1 MCAVPCPM
9 ILSNYFAD
17 NTDLQQHFNE
27 IVDWNEI
34 IGTYENS
41 FADAAEFKKS
51 GNPRLEMAPASHEE
65 ALQYYKEILQSA
77 GEIAGKH
84 VSQAA
89 RDIDR
94 EGLKFENGNVT
105 HPQKMIDVIQK
116 YREAGLPPIAFRRQ
130 YGGLGLP
137 SVVKAFASELMYRAD
152 TSTTIA
158 MGSMGLAGILEKH
171 ASEEAK
177 QKWIP
182 KLIGEN
188 YCVAMGLSEPDFGS
202 DLPSVR
208 TKAVQRDGKWYLTGT
223 KRFQTVACGLN
234 GGPAIMLAL
243 ARTGEGSTGAKGL
256 SFFIVERKDYK
267 ITGIEKKLGLKA
279 SATCEVAL
287 EDSPGELVGK
297 EGYGLVRY
305 VIGMLN
311 GARMG
316 IAAQGVGISTAAYM
330 EAKKYAAERIQFG
343 KPIAEIPAVARM
355 LSRMERE
362 IAAMRCLMIE
372 GASIVD
378 RYQCPEFNGTAGE
391 ESKFWE
397 KIANTITPISK
408 YYNSEMCNELVD
420 DALQVFGGSGYT
432 EDYDLARLYR
442 DARITNI
449 YDGTTQIQ
457 VNAAIGG
464 LIAGMAPSGQWR
476 QYLDTLTK
484 LVGKNETIAGIRAK
498 FEEVVEAWRSFE
510 DRSLKEGMSFEVVES
525 AARLVNSLL
534 LEKAAL
540 RSKDPE
546 GRKNLNQEYHIDS
559 LAIVTGNAIRLRAA

>member
-1 MCAVPCPM
+1 M
-9 ILSNYFAD
+9 IQSNYFTD
-17 NTDLQQHFNE
+17 NADLQQQFKE
-27 IVDWNEI
+27 IVEWPGIVNL
-34 IGTYENS
+34 YENG
-41 FADAAEFKKS
+41 FADAADFQKTK
-51 GNPRLEMAPASHEE
+51 NPRYEMAPSSVEE
-65 ALQYYKEILQSA
+65 AVQYYAEILNSA
-77 GEIAGKH
+77 GEIAGMH

-89 RDIDR
+89 QAIDR
-94 EGLKFENGNVT
+94 EGLKYTDNNVI
-105 HPQKMIDVIQK
+105 HPQKMMDVIQK
-116 YREAGLPPIAFRRQ
+116 YRDAGLPPIAFRRK

-137 SVVKAFASELMYRAD
+137 SPVKAMASELMYRAD

-177 QKWIP
+177 EKWIP
-182 KLIGEN
+182 KMIAQN

-267 ITGIEKKLGLKA
+267 VTGIEKKLGLKA

-316 IAAQGVGISTAAYM
+316 IAAQGVGLATAGYM

-343 KPIAEIPAVARM
+343 KPIGELPAVGRM

-378 RYQCPEFNGTAGE
+378 RYQCPEFNGTASDE
-391 ESKFWE
+391 ARYWE

-408 YYNSEMCNELVD
+408 YYNSEMCNELID

-464 LIAGMAPSGQWR
+464 VIAGMAPTGAWR
-476 QYLDTLTK
+476 MYIDSLTK
-484 LVGKNETIAGIRAK
+484 LVGKNDAIAETRAR
-498 FEEVVEAWRSFE
+498 FEDCVEAWRKFE
-510 DRSLKEGMSFEVVES
+510 DRGLKEGLSFEVVES

-534 LEKAAL
+534 MEKATL
-540 RSKDPE
+540 RATDKSARAK
-546 GRKNLNQEYHIDS
+546 LNHAYHTDS
-559 LAIVTGNAIRLRAA
+559 LAVVTGNLIRLKAG

>member
-1 MCAVPCPM
+1 M
-9 ILSNYFAD
+9 IQSNYFTD
-17 NTDLQQHFNE
+17 NADLQQHVTE
-27 IVDWNEI
+27 IVDWNEV
-34 IGTYENS
+34 IGVYENG
-41 FADAAEFKKS
+41 FADAAEFKKT
-51 GNPRLEMAPASHEE
+51 GNPRLEMAPTSNEE
-65 ALQYYKEILQSA
+65 ALQYYKEILNSA
-77 GEIAGKH
+77 GEVAGKH
-84 VSQAA
+84 VSQVA

-94 EGLKFENGNVT
+94 EGLKFENGKVV
-105 HPQKMIDVIQK
+105 HPQKMMDVIQK
-116 YREAGLPPIAFRRQ
+116 YREAGLPPVAFRRKF
-130 YGGLGLP
+130 GGLGLP
-137 SVVKAFASELMYRAD
+137 GAVKAMASELMYRAD
-152 TSTTIA
+152 TSVTIA
-158 MGSMGLAGILEKH
+158 MGSMGLAGILEKY
-171 ASEEAK
+171 ASDEAK
-177 QKWIP
+177 ARWIP
-182 KLIGEN
+182 KIIDEN
-188 YCVAMGLSEPDFGS
+188 YCIAMGLSEPDFGS

-208 TKAVQRDGKWYLTGT
+208 TKAVERDGKWYLTGT

-256 SFFIVERKDYK
+256 SFFIVESKDYK

-287 EDSPGELVGK
+287 EDSPGELVGQ

-316 IAAQGVGISTAAYM
+316 IAAQGVGLSQAAYA

-343 KPIAEIPAVARM
+343 KPLEQIPAVAKM

-378 RYQCPEFNGTAGE
+378 RYQCADFSGVQNAET
-391 ESKFWE
+391 KFWE
-397 KIANTITPISK
+397 KVANTITPISK
-408 YYNSEMCNELVD
+408 YYNSEMCNDLVY

-464 LIAGMAPSGQWR
+464 VIAGMAPTGQWR
-476 QYLDTLTK
+476 QYLDSLTK
-484 LVGKNETIAGIRAK
+484 LVGKNDAIAEIRGQ
-498 FEEVVEAWRSFE
+498 FEKVVEIWRGFE
-510 DRSLKEGMSFEVVES
+510 DRNLKDGMAFEVVES

-540 RSKDPE
+540 RVRDKAP
-546 GRKNLNQEYHIDS
+546 RAALNHSYHVDS
-559 LAIVTGNAIRLRAA
+559 LAIVTGNSIRLKAA

>member
-1 MCAVPCPM
+1 M
-9 ILSNYFAD
+9 IQSNYFTD
-17 NTDLQQHFNE
+17 NADLQQQFNE
-27 IVDWNEI
+27 IVAWPEI
-34 IGTYENS
+34 VNMYENG
-41 FADAAEFKKS
+41 FVDAKEYQASK
-51 GNPRLEMAPASHEE
+51 NPRLEMAPASVDE
-65 ALQYYKEILQSA
+65 AVQYYAEILNSC
-77 GEIAGKH
+77 GEIAGMH

-89 RDIDR
+89 QAIDR
-94 EGLKFENGNVT
+94 EGLKYTDNNVV
-105 HPQKMIDVIQK
+105 HPQKMMDVIQK
-116 YREAGLPPIAFRRQ
+116 YRDAGLPSIAFRRK

-137 SVVKAFASELMYRAD
+137 SAMKAMASELMYRAD

-177 QKWIP
+177 EKWIP
-182 KLIGEN
+182 KMISEN

-208 TKAVQRDGKWYLTGT
+208 TKAVKRDGKWYLTGT

-243 ARTGEGSTGAKGL
+243 ARTGEGSSGARGL

-267 ITGIEKKLGLKA
+267 VTGIEKKLGLKA

-287 EDSPGELVGK
+287 EDSPGELVGQ

-316 IAAQGVGISTAAYM
+316 IAAQGVGLATAGYM

-343 KPIAEIPAVARM
+343 KPIAQIPAVARM
-355 LSRMERE
+355 ISRMERE

-372 GASIVD
+372 GATIVD
-378 RYQCPEFNGTAGE
+378 RYQCPAFNGQSTDDA
-391 ESKFWE
+391 KYWE
-397 KIANTITPISK
+397 KVANTITPISK
-408 YYNSEMCNELVD
+408 YYNSEMCNDLID

-464 LIAGMAPSGQWR
+464 VVAGMAPTGAWR
-476 QYLDTLTK
+476 MYLDSVNK
-484 LVGKNETIAGIRAK
+484 LLGKNDALTEIRAR
-498 FEEVVEAWRSFE
+498 FEEVVEAWRKFE
-510 DRSLKEGMSFEVVES
+510 DREVKEGMSFEVVES
-525 AARLVNSLL
+525 AARLVNSMLM
-534 LEKAAL
+534 EKATL
-540 RSKDPE
+540 RASDKVTRAE
-546 GRKNLNQEYHIDS
+546 LNQAYHTDS
-559 LAIVTGNAIRLRAA
+559 LAIVTGNLIRLRAA

>member
-1 MCAVPCPM
+1 M
-9 ILSNYFAD
+9 IQSNYFTD
-17 NTDLQQHFNE
+17 NADLQQHFGQ
-27 IVDWNEI
+27 IIDWPGI
-34 IGTYENS
+34 IELYENG
-41 FADAAEFKKS
+41 FADAAEFQKTK
-51 GNPRLEMAPASHEE
+51 NPRYEMAPSSVEE
-65 ALQYYKEILQSA
+65 AQQYYKEILNSA
-77 GEIAGKH
+77 GEIAGMH

-89 RDIDR
+89 QAIDR
-94 EGLKFENGNVT
+94 EGLKYTDNNVI

-116 YREAGLPPIAFRRQ
+116 YRDAGLPPIAFRRK

-137 SVVKAFASELMYRAD
+137 SVVKAMASELMYRAD

-177 QKWIP
+177 ENWIP
-182 KLIGEN
+182 KMIAEN

-243 ARTGEGSTGAKGL
+243 ARTGEGTTGAKGL
-256 SFFIVERKDYK
+256 SFFIVERKNYK
-267 ITGIEKKLGLKA
+267 VTGIEKKLGLKA

-316 IAAQGVGISTAAYM
+316 IAAQGVGLATAGYM

-343 KPIAEIPAVARM
+343 KPIQEIPAVARM

-362 IAAMRCLMIE
+362 IAAMRCLMVE
-372 GASIVD
+372 GATIVD
-378 RYQCPEFNGTAGE
+378 RYQCPEFNGVVSDEARY
-391 ESKFWE
+391 WE

-408 YYNSEMCNELVD
+408 YYNSEMCNELID

-464 LIAGMAPSGQWR
+464 VIAGMAAQGQWR
-476 QYLDTLTK
+476 QYLDSLTK
-484 LVGKNETIAGIRAK
+484 QIGKNDAISDIRAR
-498 FEEVVEAWRSFE
+498 FEEVVEAWRKFE
-510 DRSLKEGMSFEVVES
+510 DREVKEGMSFEVVES

-534 LEKAAL
+534 MEKATL
-540 RSKDPE
+540 RATDKAT
-546 GRKNLNQEYHIDS
+546 RAKLNAAYHVDS
-559 LAIVTGNAIRLRAA
+559 LATVTGNLIRLRAG

>member
-1 MCAVPCPM
+1 M
-9 ILSNYFAD
+9 IQSNYFKD
-17 NTDLQQHFNE
+17 NADLQQQFNE
-27 IVDWNEI
+27 IVEWPDLVNL
-34 IGTYENS
+34 YENGFS
-41 FADAAEFKKS
+41 DAAEFQKTK
-51 GNPRLEMAPASHEE
+51 NPRYEMAPSSVEE
-65 ALQYYKEILQSA
+65 AVQYYSEILNSA
-77 GEIAGKH
+77 GEIAGMH

-89 RDIDR
+89 QAIDR
-94 EGLKFENGNVT
+94 EGLKYTDNNVI
-105 HPQKMIDVIQK
+105 HPQKMMEVIQK
-116 YREAGLPPIAFRRQ
+116 YRDAGLPPIAFRRK

-137 SVVKAFASELMYRAD
+137 GVAKAMASELMYRAD

-171 ASEEAK
+171 ASDEAK
-177 QKWIP
+177 EKWIP
-182 KLIGEN
+182 KLISEN

-208 TKAVQRDGKWYLTGT
+208 TKAVERDGKWYLTGT

-243 ARTGEGSTGAKGL
+243 ARTGQGSTGAKGL

-267 ITGIEKKLGLKA
+267 VTGIEKKLGLKA

-316 IAAQGVGISTAAYM
+316 IASQGVGLATAGYM

-343 KPIAEIPAVARM
+343 KPIGEIPAVARM

-372 GASIVD
+372 GATIVD
-378 RYQCPEFNGTAGE
+378 RYQCPEFNGVVSDEARY
-391 ESKFWE
+391 WE

-408 YYNSEMCNELVD
+408 YYNSEMCNELID

-464 LIAGMAPSGQWR
+464 VVAGMAPTGAWR
-476 QYLDTLTK
+476 MYLDSLTK
-484 LVGKNETIAGIRAK
+484 LVGKNDAIAETRAR
-498 FEEVVEAWRSFE
+498 FEDCVEAWRKFE
-510 DRSLKEGMSFEVVES
+510 DRELKEGLSFEVVES

-534 LEKAAL
+534 MEKATL
-540 RSKDPE
+540 RASDKTA
-546 GRKNLNQEYHIDS
+546 RVKLNRAYHTDS
-559 LAIVTGNAIRLRAA
+559 LAVVTGNLIRLKAG

>member
-1 MCAVPCPM
+1 M
-9 ILSNYFAD
+9 IQSNYFTD
-17 NTDLQQHFNE
+17 NTDLQQQFSE
-27 IVDWNEI
+27 IVDWTEI
-34 IGTYENS
+34 IDVYENG

-51 GNPRLEMAPASHEE
+51 GNPRLEMAPASRDE

-105 HPQKMIDVIQK
+105 HPQKMMDVIAK

-137 SVVKAFASELMYRAD
+137 GVVKAFASELMYRAD

-208 TKAVQRDGKWYLTGT
+208 TKAVQRDGRWYLTGT

-476 QYLDTLTK
+476 QYLDGLTK
-484 LVGKNETIAGIRAK
+484 LVGQNDAIAEIRAK
-498 FEEVVEAWRSFE
+498 FEEVVESWRRFE

-540 RSKDPE
+540 RASNKSARE
-546 GRKNLNQEYHIDS
+546 KLNAAYHVDS
-559 LAIVTGNAIRLRAA
+559 LAIVAGNGIRLRAA

>member
-1 MCAVPCPM
+1 M
-9 ILSNYFAD
+9 IHSNYFSD
-17 NTDLQQHFNE
+17 NADLQQQFHE
-27 IVDWNEI
+27 IVDWNQI
-34 IGTYENS
+34 ITVYENG
-41 FADAAEFKKS
+41 FADAAEFKNTQ
-51 GNPRLEMAPASHEE
+51 NPRLEMAPASNEE
-65 ALQYYKEILQSA
+65 ALQYYAEILQSA

-84 VSQAA
+84 VAQVA

-94 EGLKFENGNVT
+94 EGLKFENGNVI
-105 HPQKMIDVIQK
+105 HPQKMIDAINK

-137 SVVKAFASELMYRAD
+137 GVVKAFASELMYRAD

-182 KLIGEN
+182 KLISEN

-202 DLPSVR
+202 DLPSIR

-378 RYQCPEFNGTAGE
+378 RYQCAEFNGKVTD

-464 LIAGMAPSGQWR
+464 VIAGMAPSGQWR
-476 QYLDTLTK
+476 QYLDALTK
-484 LVGKNETIAGIRAK
+484 LIGKNDAIAEIRAK
-498 FEEVVEAWRSFE
+498 FEEVVESWRKFE
-510 DRSLKEGMSFEVVES
+510 AREVKEGMSFEVVES

-540 RSKDPE
+540 RAKNPE
-546 GRKNLNQEYHIDS
+546 ARKKMNHDYHIDS
-559 LAIVTGNAIRLRAA
+559 LAIVTGNGIRLRAEA

>member
-1 MCAVPCPM
+1 M
-9 ILSNYFAD
+9 ISSNYFED
-17 NTDLQQHFNE
+17 NTDLQQHLAE
-27 IVDWNEI
+27 IIDWNEI
-34 IGTYENS
+34 VSVYENG
-41 FADAAEFKKS
+41 FADHATYQATK
-51 GNPRLEMAPASHEE
+51 NPRLEMAPASVED
-65 ALQYYKEILQSA
+65 ALQYYREILQST

-84 VSQAA
+84 VAQAA

-105 HPQKMIDVIQK
+105 HPQKMMDVIQK

-171 ASEEAK
+171 ASDEAK
-177 QKWIP
+177 EKWIP
-182 KLIGEN
+182 KMIAEN

-208 TKAVQRDGKWYLTGT
+208 TKAVKRDGKWYLTGT

-243 ARTGEGSTGAKGL
+243 ARTGEGSGGAPGL

-287 EDSPGELVGK
+287 EDSPGELVGQ

-316 IAAQGVGISTAAYM
+316 IAAQGVGISQAAYM

-355 LSRMERE
+355 LSRMQRE

-372 GASIVD
+372 GATIVD
-378 RYQCPEFNGTAGE
+378 RYQCPAFAGKE
-391 ESKFWE
+391 TEDSKFWE
-397 KIANTITPISK
+397 RIANTITPISK

-464 LIAGMAPSGQWR
+464 VIAGMAERGVWR
-476 QYLDTLTK
+476 QYLDALEAEI
-484 LVGKNETIAGIRAK
+484 GTIGIVKEIRAK
-498 FEEVVEAWRSFE
+498 FEEVVDAWRALE
-510 DRSLKEGMSFEVVES
+510 DRELKEGMSFEVVES

-540 RSKDPE
+540 RCRDTST
-546 GRKNLNQEYHIDS
+546 RRRLNDAYHVDS
-559 LAIVTGNAIRLRAA
+559 LAIITGNTIRLRA

>member
-1 MCAVPCPM
+1 M
-9 ILSNYFAD
+9 IQSNYFTD
-17 NTDLQQHFNE
+17 NTDLQQQFNE
-27 IVDWNEI
+27 IVEWPALVNL
-34 IGTYENS
+34 YENG
-41 FADAAEFKKS
+41 FADAAEHQKTK
-51 GNPRLEMAPASHEE
+51 NPRYEMAPSSVEE
-65 ALQYYKEILQSA
+65 AVQYYTEILNSV
-77 GEIAGKH
+77 GEIAGMH
-84 VSQAA
+84 VLQAA
-89 RDIDR
+89 QDIDR
-94 EGLKFENGNVT
+94 EGLKYTDNNVV

-116 YREAGLPPIAFRRQ
+116 YREAGLPPIAFRRK

-137 SVVKAFASELMYRAD
+137 SVMKAMASELMYRAD

-171 ASEEAK
+171 ASDEAK
-177 QKWIP
+177 EKWIP
-182 KLIGEN
+182 KMIAEN

-208 TKAVQRDGKWYLTGT
+208 TKAVKRDGKWYLTGT

-243 ARTGEGSTGAKGL
+243 ARTGEGSTGARGL

-267 ITGIEKKLGLKA
+267 VTGIEKKLGLKA

-287 EDSPGELVGK
+287 EDSPGELVGQ

-316 IAAQGVGISTAAYM
+316 IASQGVGIATAGYM

-343 KPIAEIPAVARM
+343 KPIGEIPAVARM

-372 GASIVD
+372 GATIVD
-378 RYQCPEFNGTAGE
+378 RYQCPEFNQKPTEDARY
-391 ESKFWE
+391 WE

-408 YYNSEMCNELVD
+408 YYNSETCNDLVD

-464 LIAGMAPSGQWR
+464 VIAGMAPSGAWR
-476 QYLDTLTK
+476 MYLDSVTK
-484 LVGKNETIAGIRAK
+484 LVGKNDAIAEIRAR
-498 FEEVVEAWRSFE
+498 FEDCVEAWRSYD
-510 DRSLKEGMSFEVVES
+510 DRELKEGMSFEVVES

-534 LEKAAL
+534 VEKATL
-540 RSKDPE
+540 RASDKAA
-546 GRKNLNQEYHIDS
+546 RAKLNHAYHTDS
-559 LAIVTGNAIRLRAA
+559 LAIVTGNLIRLKAG

>member
-1 MCAVPCPM
+1 M
-9 ILSNYFAD
+9 IHSNYFSD
-17 NTDLQQHFNE
+17 NADLQQQFHE
-27 IVDWNEI
+27 IVDWNQI
-34 IGTYENS
+34 ITVYENG
-41 FADAAEFKKS
+41 FADAAEYKTTQ
-51 GNPRLEMAPASHEE
+51 NPRLEMAPASNEE
-65 ALQYYKEILQSA
+65 ALQYYAETLQSA

-84 VSQAA
+84 VAQVA

-94 EGLKFENGNVT
+94 EGLKFENGNVI
-105 HPQKMIDVIQK
+105 HPQKMIDAINK

-137 SVVKAFASELMYRAD
+137 GVVKAFASELMYRAD

-182 KLIGEN
+182 KLISEN

-202 DLPSVR
+202 DLPSIR

-378 RYQCPEFNGTAGE
+378 RYQCAEFNGKVTD

-464 LIAGMAPSGQWR
+464 VIAGMAPSGQWR
-476 QYLDTLTK
+476 QYLDALTK
-484 LVGKNETIAGIRAK
+484 RIGKNEAIAEIRVK
-498 FEEVVEAWRSFE
+498 FEEVVESWRKFE
-510 DRSLKEGMSFEVVES
+510 AREVKEGMSFEVVES

-540 RSKDPE
+540 RAKNPE
-546 GRKNLNQEYHIDS
+546 ARKKMNHDYHIDS
-559 LAIVTGNAIRLRAA
+559 LAIVTGNGIRLRAEA

>member
-1 MCAVPCPM
+1 M
-9 ILSNYFAD
+9 IQSNYFTD
-17 NTDLQQHFNE
+17 NADLQEHFNG
-27 IVDWNEI
+27 IVDWTEI
-34 IGTYENS
+34 VSVYENG

-51 GNPRLEMAPASHEE
+51 GNPRLEMAPASVED
-65 ALQYYKEILQSA
+65 AVQYYREILQSA

-84 VSQAA
+84 VAQVA

-94 EGLKFENGNVT
+94 EGLKFENGNVI
-105 HPQKMIDVIQK
+105 HPQKMMDAIQK
-116 YREAGLPPIAFRRQ
+116 YREAGLPPIAFRRK
-130 YGGLGLP
+130 YGGLGIP
-137 SVVKAFASELMYRAD
+137 GVVKAFASELMYRAD

-182 KLIGEN
+182 KLISEN

-202 DLPSVR
+202 DLPSIR

-362 IAAMRCLMIE
+362 IAAMRSLMIE

-378 RYQCPEFNGTAGE
+378 RYQCAEFNGKVTD

-464 LIAGMAPSGQWR
+464 VIAGMAPSGQWR
-476 QYLDTLTK
+476 QYLDALTK
-484 LVGKNETIAGIRAK
+484 RIGKNEAIAEIRVK
-498 FEEVVEAWRSFE
+498 FEEVVESWRKFE
-510 DRSLKEGMSFEVVES
+510 AREVKEGMSFEVVES

-540 RSKDPE
+540 RAKNPE
-546 GRKNLNQEYHIDS
+546 ARKKMNHDYHIDS
-559 LAIVTGNAIRLRAA
+559 LAIVTGNGIRLRAEA

>member
-1 MCAVPCPM
+1 M
-9 ILSNYFAD
+9 IQSNYFTD
-17 NTDLQQHFNE
+17 NADLQEHFGQ
-27 IVDWNEI
+27 IIDWPGI
-34 IGTYENS
+34 IELYENG
-41 FADAAEFKKS
+41 FADAAEFRKTK
-51 GNPRLEMAPASHEE
+51 NPRYEMAPSSVEE
-65 ALQYYKEILQSA
+65 AQQYYKEILNSA
-77 GEIAGKH
+77 GEIAGMH

-89 RDIDR
+89 QAIDR
-94 EGLKFENGNVT
+94 EGLKYTDNNVI

-116 YREAGLPPIAFRRQ
+116 YRDAGLPPIAFRRK

-137 SVVKAFASELMYRAD
+137 SVVKAMASELMYRAD

-177 QKWIP
+177 EKWIP
-182 KLIGEN
+182 KMIAEN

-243 ARTGEGSTGAKGL
+243 ARTGEGTTGAKGL

-267 ITGIEKKLGLKA
+267 VTGIEKKLGLKA

-316 IAAQGVGISTAAYM
+316 IAAQGVGLATAGYM

-343 KPIAEIPAVARM
+343 KPIQEIPAVARM

-362 IAAMRCLMIE
+362 IAAMRCLMVE
-372 GASIVD
+372 GATIVD
-378 RYQCPEFNGTAGE
+378 RYQCPEFNGVVSDEARY
-391 ESKFWE
+391 WE

-408 YYNSEMCNELVD
+408 YYNSEMCNELID

-464 LIAGMAPSGQWR
+464 VIAGMAAQGQWR
-476 QYLDTLTK
+476 QYLDSLTK
-484 LVGKNETIAGIRAK
+484 QIGKNDAISDIRAR
-498 FEEVVEAWRSFE
+498 FEEVVEAWRKFE
-510 DRSLKEGMSFEVVES
+510 DREVKEGMSFEVVES

-534 LEKAAL
+534 MEKATL
-540 RSKDPE
+540 RATDKAT
-546 GRKNLNQEYHIDS
+546 RAKLNAAYHVDS
-559 LAIVTGNAIRLRAA
+559 LATVTGNLIRLRAG

>member
-1 MCAVPCPM
+1 M
-9 ILSNYFAD
+9 IQSNYFAD
-17 NTDLQQHFNE
+17 NADLQQHFSE
-27 IVDWNEI
+27 LVDWHDI
-34 IGTYENS
+34 ISTYENG
-41 FADAAEFKKS
+41 FVDAAEYEKTK
-51 GNPRLEMAPASHEE
+51 NPRYEMAPASDDE
-65 ALQYYKEILQSA
+65 ALQYYTEILNSC
-77 GEIAGKH
+77 GEIAGMH

-89 RDIDR
+89 QAIDR
-94 EGLKFENGNVT
+94 EGLKFEGGNVV
-105 HPQKMIDVIQK
+105 HPQKMMDVIQK
-116 YREAGLPPIAFRRQ
+116 YRDAGLPPIAFRRK

-137 SVVKAFASELMYRAD
+137 GVVKAMASELMYRAD

-177 QKWIP
+177 EKWIP
-182 KLIGEN
+182 KMIAEN

-208 TKAVQRDGKWYLTGT
+208 TKAIKRDGKWYLTGT

-243 ARTGEGSTGAKGL
+243 ARTGEGSSGARGL

-267 ITGIEKKLGLKA
+267 VTGIEKKLGLKA

-287 EDSPGELVGK
+287 EDAPGELVGQ

-316 IAAQGVGISTAAYM
+316 IASQGVGLAQAALM

-343 KPIAEIPAVARM
+343 KPIGEIPAVAR
-355 LSRMERE
+355 LISRIERE
-362 IAAMRCLMIE
+362 VAAMRCLMIE
-372 GASIVD
+372 GATIVD
-378 RYQCPEFNGTAGE
+378 RYQCAEYHNKVTE
-391 ESKFWE
+391 DSKFWE

-408 YYNSEMCNELVD
+408 YYNSEMCNDLVD

-464 LIAGMAPSGQWR
+464 VIAGMAPSGQWR
-476 QYLDTLTK
+476 SYLDSLTE
-484 LVGKNETIAGIRAK
+484 LVGKNEVIAEIRTK
-498 FEEVVEAWRSFE
+498 FEDVVTAWRSFE
-510 DRSLKEGMSFEVVES
+510 DRDLKEGMSFEVVES

-534 LEKAAL
+534 LEKATL
-540 RSKDPE
+540 RASNKAE
-546 GRKNLNQEYHIDS
+546 RARLNAAYHTDS
-559 LAIVTGNAIRLRAA
+559 LAIVTGNLIRLKAS

>member
-1 MCAVPCPM
+1 M
-9 ILSNYFAD
+9 IQSNYFGD
-17 NTDLQQHFNE
+17 NADLQQHYNE
-27 IVDWNEI
+27 IVDWPEI
-34 IGTYENS
+34 ISLYENEFS
-41 FADAAEFKKS
+41 DAKKFQTTK
-51 GNPRLEMAPASHEE
+51 NPRLEMAPSSIDE
-65 ALQYYKEILQSA
+65 AREYYHEILQST

-89 RDIDR
+89 QAIDR
-94 EGLKFENGNVT
+94 EGLKFEDGNVT
-105 HPQKMIDVIQK
+105 HPQKMMDVIQK
-116 YREAGLPPIAFRRQ
+116 YREAGLPSIAFRRE

-137 SVVKAFASELMYRAD
+137 GVVKAMASELMYRAD

-158 MGSMGLAGILEKH
+158 MGSMGLAGILEKY
-171 ASEEAK
+171 ASDEAK
-177 QKWIP
+177 MRWIP
-182 KLIGEN
+182 KIIEEN

-208 TKAVQRDGKWYLTGT
+208 TKAVQRDGKWFLTGT

-234 GGPAIMLAL
+234 GGPALMLAL
-243 ARTGEGSTGAKGL
+243 ARSGEGSSGARGL
-256 SFFIVERKDYK
+256 SFFIVDRKDYK

-287 EDSPGELVGK
+287 EDSPGELVGQ

-316 IAAQGVGISTAAYM
+316 IASQGVGISQGAYM
-330 EAKKYAAERIQFG
+330 EAKKYAGERIQFG
-343 KPIAEIPAVARM
+343 KPIAQIPAVARM

-372 GASIVD
+372 GATIVD
-378 RYQCPEFNGTAGE
+378 RYQCPMYNGSE
-391 ESKFWE
+391 NEDSKFWE

-408 YYNSEMCNELVD
+408 YYNSETCNELVD

-464 LIAGMAPSGQWR
+464 VIAGMAPTGQWR
-476 QYLDTLTK
+476 TYLDRLGK
-484 LVGKNETIAGIRAK
+484 LIGKNDAIAEVRAK
-498 FEEVVEAWRSFE
+498 FEAVVQAWRNFE
-510 DRSLKEGMSFEVVES
+510 DRELKEGMSFEVVES

-534 LEKAAL
+534 MEKAAL
-540 RSKDPE
+540 RASDKSH
-546 GRKNLNQEYHIDS
+546 RAKLNAAYHVDS
-559 LAIVTGNAIRLRAA
+559 LAVVTGNLIRLKAG

>member
-1 MCAVPCPM
+1 M
-9 ILSNYFAD
+9 IQSNYFTD
-17 NTDLQQHFNE
+17 NADLQQQFNE
-27 IVDWNEI
+27 IVEWPGIVNM
-34 IGTYENS
+34 YENG
-41 FADAAEFKKS
+41 FADAADYQETK
-51 GNPRLEMAPASHEE
+51 NPRYEMAPSSVEE
-65 ALQYYKEILQSA
+65 AVQYYSEILNSA
-77 GEIAGKH
+77 GEIAGMH

-89 RDIDR
+89 QAIDR
-94 EGLKFENGNVT
+94 EGLKYTDNNVV
-105 HPQKMIDVIQK
+105 HPQKMMDVIQK
-116 YREAGLPPIAFRRQ
+116 YRDAGIPPMAFRRKF
-130 YGGLGLP
+130 GGLGLP
-137 SVVKAFASELMYRAD
+137 SPVKAMASELMYRAD

-177 QKWIP
+177 EKWIP
-182 KLIGEN
+182 KMISEN

-243 ARTGEGSTGAKGL
+243 ARTGEGTTGAKGL

-267 ITGIEKKLGLKA
+267 VTGIEKKLGLKA

-287 EDSPGELVGK
+287 EDAPGELVGK

-316 IAAQGVGISTAAYM
+316 IAAQGVGLATAGYM
-330 EAKKYAAERIQFG
+330 EAKKYSRERIQFG
-343 KPIAEIPAVARM
+343 KPIGEIPAVARM

-372 GASIVD
+372 GATIVD
-378 RYQCPEFNGTAGE
+378 RYQCPEFNNAPSDE
-391 ESKFWE
+391 ARYWE

-408 YYNSEMCNELVD
+408 YYNSEMCNELID

-464 LIAGMAPSGQWR
+464 VIAGMAPTGAWR
-476 QYLDTLTK
+476 VYLDSLTK
-484 LVGKNETIAGIRAK
+484 LVGKNDAIAETRAR
-498 FEEVVEAWRSFE
+498 FEDCVEAWRKFE
-510 DRSLKEGMSFEVVES
+510 DRELKEGMSFEVVES

-534 LEKAAL
+534 MEKATL
-540 RSKDPE
+540 RASD
-546 GRKNLNQEYHIDS
+546 RSVRARLSHAYHTES
-559 LAIVTGNAIRLRAA
+559 LAVVTGNLIRLKAG

>member
-1 MCAVPCPM
+1 M
-9 ILSNYFAD
+9 IQSNYFTD
-17 NTDLQQHFNE
+17 NTDLQQHFSE
-27 IVDWNEI
+27 IVDWHDI
-34 IGTYENS
+34 ISTYENG
-41 FADAAEFKKS
+41 FVDAAEFSKT
-51 GNPRLEMAPASHEE
+51 GNPRYEMAPASDDE
-65 ALQYYKEILQSA
+65 AQQYYKEILNSA
-77 GEIAGKH
+77 GEIAGMH

-89 RDIDR
+89 QAIDR
-94 EGLKFENGNVT
+94 EGLKFSDNNVV
-105 HPQKMIDVIQK
+105 HPQKMMDVIQK
-116 YREAGLPPIAFRRQ
+116 YRDAGLPPIDFRRQ

-137 SVVKAFASELMYRAD
+137 GVVKAMVSELMYRAD

-177 QKWIP
+177 EKWIP
-182 KLIGEN
+182 KMITEN

-243 ARTGEGSTGAKGL
+243 ARTGEGTTGAKGL

-267 ITGIEKKLGLKA
+267 VTGIEKKLGLKA

-316 IAAQGVGISTAAYM
+316 IAAQGVGLATAGYM

-343 KPIAEIPAVARM
+343 KPIGEIPAVARM
-355 LSRMERE
+355 LSRMQRE

-372 GASIVD
+372 GATIVD
-378 RYQCPEFNGTAGE
+378 RYQCPEYNAARDG
-391 ESKFWE
+391 SKVSDEARYWE

-408 YYNSEMCNELVD
+408 YYNSEMCNDLID

-464 LIAGMAPSGQWR
+464 VIAGMAPSGPWR
-476 QYLDTLTK
+476 AYLDSLTK
-484 LVGKNETIAGIRAK
+484 LVGKNDAVTEIRAQ
-498 FEEVVEAWRSFE
+498 FENVVTAWRAFE
-510 DRSLKEGMSFEVVES
+510 DRDAKDGMSFEVVES

-540 RSKDPE
+540 RASNKAE
-546 GRKNLNQEYHIDS
+546 RAKLNAAYHTDS
-559 LAIVTGNAIRLRAA
+559 LAIVTGNLIRLKAG

>member
-1 MCAVPCPM
+1 M
-9 ILSNYFAD
+9 IQSNYFHD
-17 NTDLQQHFNE
+17 NADLQQHFNHLVE
-27 IVDWNEI
+27 WQPVIDL
-34 IGTYENS
+34 YENG
-41 FADAAEFKKS
+41 FVDAAEYKAS
-51 GNPRLEMAPASHEE
+51 NNPRYEMAPSSHAE
-65 ALQYYKEILQSA
+65 ALQYYKEILNSCGEVA
-77 GEIAGKH
+77 GMH
-84 VSQAA
+84 VSQVAQA
-89 RDIDR
+89 IDR
-94 EGLKFENGNVT
+94 EGLKFTDNNVV
-105 HPQKMIDVIQK
+105 HPQKMMDAIAK
-116 YREAGLPPIAFRRQ
+116 YREAGLPPIAFRRK

-137 SVVKAFASELMYRAD
+137 SVVKAMASELMYRAD

-171 ASEEAK
+171 ASEDAK
-177 QKWIP
+177 ERWIP
-182 KLIGEN
+182 KMIAEN

-208 TKAVQRDGKWYLTGT
+208 TKAVERDGKWYLTGT

-234 GGPAIMLAL
+234 GGPAMMLAL
-243 ARTGEGSTGAKGL
+243 ARTDEGSSGARGL
-256 SFFIVERKDYK
+256 SFFIVERKDYT

-287 EDSPGELVGK
+287 DNAPGELVGQ

-316 IAAQGVGISTAAYM
+316 IAAQGVGLATAAYK
-330 EAKKYAAERIQFG
+330 EAKKYSLERIQFG
-343 KPIAEIPAVARM
+343 KPIGELPAVARM

-372 GASIVD
+372 GATIVD
-378 RYQCPEFNGTAGE
+378 RYQSPEYNDKITDA
-391 ESKFWE
+391 SRFWE

-408 YYNSEMCNELVD
+408 YYNSEMCNDLVY

-432 EDYDLARLYR
+432 EDFDLARLYR

-464 LIAGMAPSGQWR
+464 VIAGMSANGQWR
-476 QYLDTLTK
+476 QYLDTLTN
-484 LVGKNETIAGIRAK
+484 LIGKNDAISELRAR
-498 FEEVVEAWRSFE
+498 FEEAVEAWRKFE
-510 DRSLKEGMSFEVVES
+510 NRDLKEGMAFEIVES

-534 LEKAAL
+534 LEKSLLRAEDKAARAKL
-540 RSKDPE
+540 AAA
-546 GRKNLNQEYHIDS
+546 YHVDS
-559 LAIVTGNAIRLRAA
+559 LAIVTGNVIRLKAA

>member
-1 MCAVPCPM
+1 M
-9 ILSNYFAD
+9 IQSNYFTD
-17 NTDLQQHFNE
+17 NIDLQQQFKE
-27 IVDWNEI
+27 IVEWPGIVNL
-34 IGTYENS
+34 YENG
-41 FADAAEFKKS
+41 FADAADFQKTK
-51 GNPRLEMAPASHEE
+51 NPRYEMAPSSVEE
-65 ALQYYKEILQSA
+65 AVQYYAEILNST
-77 GEIAGKH
+77 GEIAGMH

-89 RDIDR
+89 HAIDR
-94 EGLKFENGNVT
+94 EGLKYTDNNVI
-105 HPQKMIDVIQK
+105 HPQKMMDVIQK
-116 YREAGLPPIAFRRQ
+116 YRDAGIPPMAFRRK

-137 SVVKAFASELMYRAD
+137 SPVKAMASELMYRAD

-177 QKWIP
+177 EKWIP
-182 KLIGEN
+182 KMIAEN

-208 TKAVQRDGKWYLTGT
+208 TKAVQRDGKWYLSGT

-243 ARTGEGSTGAKGL
+243 ARTGEGSSGARGL

-267 ITGIEKKLGLKA
+267 VTGIEKKLGLKA

-287 EDSPGELVGK
+287 EDSPGELVGQ

-316 IAAQGVGISTAAYM
+316 IASQGVGLATAGYM

-343 KPIAEIPAVARM
+343 KPIEQIPAVARM

-372 GASIVD
+372 GATIVD
-378 RYQCPEFNGTAGE
+378 RYQCPEFNQNVSEDARY
-391 ESKFWE
+391 WE

-408 YYNSEMCNELVD
+408 YYNSEMCNELID

-464 LIAGMAPSGQWR
+464 VIAGMAPTGAWR
-476 QYLDTLTK
+476 MYIDSLTK
-484 LVGKNETIAGIRAK
+484 LVGKNDAIAETRAR
-498 FEEVVEAWRSFE
+498 FEDCVEAWRKFE
-510 DRSLKEGMSFEVVES
+510 DRGLKEGLSFEVVES

-534 LEKAAL
+534 MEKATL
-540 RSKDPE
+540 RASDKTA
-546 GRKNLNQEYHIDS
+546 RAKLNHAYHTDS
-559 LAIVTGNAIRLRAA
+559 LAVVTGNLIRLRAG

>member
-1 MCAVPCPM
+1 M
-9 ILSNYFAD
+9 IQSNYFTD
-17 NTDLQQHFNE
+17 NADLQQQFNE
-27 IVDWNEI
+27 IVAWPEI
-34 IGTYENS
+34 VNMYENG
-41 FADAAEFKKS
+41 FVDAKEYQASK
-51 GNPRLEMAPASHEE
+51 NPRLEMAPASVDE
-65 ALQYYKEILQSA
+65 AVQYYAEILNSC
-77 GEIAGKH
+77 GEIAGMH

-89 RDIDR
+89 QAIDR
-94 EGLKFENGNVT
+94 EGLKYTDNNVV
-105 HPQKMIDVIQK
+105 HPQKMMDVIQK
-116 YREAGLPPIAFRRQ
+116 YRDAGLPSIAFRRK

-137 SVVKAFASELMYRAD
+137 SAMKAMASELMYRAD

-177 QKWIP
+177 EKWIP
-182 KLIGEN
+182 KMISEN

-208 TKAVQRDGKWYLTGT
+208 TKAVKRDGKWYLTGT

-243 ARTGEGSTGAKGL
+243 ARTGEGSSGARGL

-267 ITGIEKKLGLKA
+267 VTGIEKKLGLKA

-287 EDSPGELVGK
+287 EDSPGELVGQ

-316 IAAQGVGISTAAYM
+316 IAAQGVGLATAGYM

-343 KPIAEIPAVARM
+343 KPIAQIPAVARM
-355 LSRMERE
+355 ISRMDRE

-372 GASIVD
+372 GATIVD
-378 RYQCPEFNGTAGE
+378 RYQCPAFNGQSTDDA
-391 ESKFWE
+391 KYWE
-397 KIANTITPISK
+397 KVANTITPISK
-408 YYNSEMCNELVD
+408 YYNSEMCNDLID

-464 LIAGMAPSGQWR
+464 VVAGMAPTGAWR
-476 QYLDTLTK
+476 MYLDSVNK
-484 LVGKNETIAGIRAK
+484 LLGKNDALTEIRAR
-498 FEEVVEAWRSFE
+498 FEEVVEAWRKFE
-510 DRSLKEGMSFEVVES
+510 DREVKEGMSFEVVES
-525 AARLVNSLL
+525 AARLVNSMLM
-534 LEKAAL
+534 EKATL
-540 RSKDPE
+540 RASDKAA
-546 GRKNLNQEYHIDS
+546 RAQLNQAYHTDS
-559 LAIVTGNAIRLRAA
+559 LAIVTGNLIRLRAA

>member
-1 MCAVPCPM
+1 M
-9 ILSNYFAD
+9 IQSNYFKD
-17 NTDLQQHFNE
+17 NADLQQQFNE
-27 IVDWNEI
+27 IIEWPDLVNL
-34 IGTYENS
+34 YENG
-41 FADAAEFKKS
+41 FADAAEFQKS
-51 GNPRLEMAPASHEE
+51 KNPRYEMAPSSVEE
-65 ALQYYKEILQSA
+65 AVQYYAEILNSA
-77 GEIAGKH
+77 GEIAGMH

-89 RDIDR
+89 QAIDR
-94 EGLKFENGNVT
+94 EGLKYTDNNVI
-105 HPQKMIDVIQK
+105 HPQKMMDVIQK
-116 YREAGLPPIAFRRQ
+116 YRDAGLPPIAFRRK

-137 SVVKAFASELMYRAD
+137 SVAKAMASELMYRAD

-177 QKWIP
+177 EKWIP
-182 KLIGEN
+182 KMISEN

-208 TKAVQRDGKWYLTGT
+208 TKAVLRDGKWYLTGT

-243 ARTGEGSTGAKGL
+243 ARTGEGSSGARGL

-267 ITGIEKKLGLKA
+267 VTGIEKKLGLKA

-316 IAAQGVGISTAAYM
+316 IASQGVGLATAGYM

-343 KPIAEIPAVARM
+343 KPIGEIPAVARM

-372 GASIVD
+372 GATIVD
-378 RYQCPEFNGTAGE
+378 RYQCPEFNGKVTDDARY
-391 ESKFWE
+391 WE

-408 YYNSEMCNELVD
+408 YYNSEMCNELID

-464 LIAGMAPSGQWR
+464 VIAGMAPTGAWR
-476 QYLDTLTK
+476 MYLDSLTK
-484 LVGKNETIAGIRAK
+484 TIGKNDAIAETRAR
-498 FEEVVEAWRSFE
+498 FEDCAEAWRKFD
-510 DRSLKEGMSFEVVES
+510 DRELKEGLSFEVVES

-534 LEKAAL
+534 MEKATL
-540 RSKDPE
+540 RASDKTA
-546 GRKNLNQEYHIDS
+546 RAKLNFAYHTDS
-559 LAIVTGNAIRLRAA
+559 LAVVTGNLIRLRAG

>member
-1 MCAVPCPM
+1 M
-9 ILSNYFAD
+9 IQSNYFTD
-17 NTDLQQHFNE
+17 NTDLQQHFSE
-27 IVDWNEI
+27 IVDWHDI
-34 IGTYENS
+34 ISTYENG
-41 FADAAEFKKS
+41 FVDAAEFSKT
-51 GNPRLEMAPASHEE
+51 GNPRYEMAPASDDE
-65 ALQYYKEILQSA
+65 AQQYYKEILNSA
-77 GEIAGKH
+77 GEIAGMH

-89 RDIDR
+89 QAIDR
-94 EGLKFENGNVT
+94 EGLKFSDNNVV
-105 HPQKMIDVIQK
+105 HPQKMMDVIQK
-116 YREAGLPPIAFRRQ
+116 YRDAGLPPIAFRRQ

-137 SVVKAFASELMYRAD
+137 GVVKAMVSELMYRAD

-177 QKWIP
+177 EKWIP
-182 KLIGEN
+182 KMITEN

-243 ARTGEGSTGAKGL
+243 ARTGEGTTGAKGL

-267 ITGIEKKLGLKA
+267 VTGIEKKLGLKA

-316 IAAQGVGISTAAYM
+316 IAAQGVGLATAGYM

-343 KPIAEIPAVARM
+343 KPIGEIPAVARM
-355 LSRMERE
+355 LSRMQRE

-372 GASIVD
+372 GATIVD
-378 RYQCPEFNGTAGE
+378 RYQCPEYNAARDG
-391 ESKFWE
+391 SKVSDEARYWE

-408 YYNSEMCNELVD
+408 YYNSEMCNDLID

-464 LIAGMAPSGQWR
+464 VIAGMAPSGPWR
-476 QYLDTLTK
+476 AYLDSLTK
-484 LVGKNETIAGIRAK
+484 LVGKNDAVTEIRAQ
-498 FEEVVEAWRSFE
+498 FENVVTAWRAFE
-510 DRSLKEGMSFEVVES
+510 DRDAKDGMSFEVVES

-540 RSKDPE
+540 RASNKAE
-546 GRKNLNQEYHIDS
+546 RAKLNAAYHTDS
-559 LAIVTGNAIRLRAA
+559 LAIVTGNLIRLKAG

>member
-1 MCAVPCPM
+1 M
-9 ILSNYFAD
+9 IQSNYFTD
-17 NTDLQQHFNE
+17 NTDLQQQFNE
-27 IVDWNEI
+27 IVEWPGIVNM
-34 IGTYENS
+34 YENG
-41 FADAAEFKKS
+41 FADAADYQKTK
-51 GNPRLEMAPASHEE
+51 NPRYEMAPSSVEE
-65 ALQYYKEILQSA
+65 AVQYYAEILNSA
-77 GEIAGKH
+77 GEIAGMH

-89 RDIDR
+89 QAIDR
-94 EGLKFENGNVT
+94 EGLKYTDNNVV
-105 HPQKMIDVIQK
+105 HPQKMMDVIQK
-116 YREAGLPPIAFRRQ
+116 YRDAGLPPIAFRRK

-137 SVVKAFASELMYRAD
+137 SPVKAMASELMYRAD

-177 QKWIP
+177 EKWIP
-182 KLIGEN
+182 KMIAEN

-243 ARTGEGSTGAKGL
+243 ARTGEGTTGAKGL

-267 ITGIEKKLGLKA
+267 VTGIEKKLGLKA

-287 EDSPGELVGK
+287 EEAPGELVGK

-316 IAAQGVGISTAAYM
+316 IAAQGVGLATAGYM

-343 KPIAEIPAVARM
+343 KPIGEIPAVGRM
-355 LSRMERE
+355 LDRMQRE

-372 GASIVD
+372 GATIVD
-378 RYQCPEFNGTAGE
+378 RYQCPEFNNTASDE
-391 ESKFWE
+391 ARYWE

-408 YYNSEMCNELVD
+408 YYNSEMCNELID

-464 LIAGMAPSGQWR
+464 VVAGMAPTGAWR
-476 QYLDTLTK
+476 MYLDSLTK
-484 LVGKNETIAGIRAK
+484 LVGKNDAIAETRAR
-498 FEEVVEAWRSFE
+498 FEDCVEAWRKFE
-510 DRSLKEGMSFEVVES
+510 DRELKEGMSFEVVES

-534 LEKAAL
+534 MEKATL
-540 RSKDPE
+540 RAGDKSARAK
-546 GRKNLNQEYHIDS
+546 LNQAYHTDS
-559 LAIVTGNAIRLRAA
+559 LAVVTGNLIRLKAG

>member
-1 MCAVPCPM
+1 M
-9 ILSNYFAD
+9 IQSNYFTD
-17 NTDLQQHFNE
+17 NADLQEHFGQ
-27 IVDWNEI
+27 IIDWPGI
-34 IGTYENS
+34 IELYENG
-41 FADAAEFKKS
+41 FGDAAEFRKTK
-51 GNPRLEMAPASHEE
+51 NPRYEMAPSSVEE
-65 ALQYYKEILQSA
+65 AQQYYKEILNSA
-77 GEIAGKH
+77 GEIAGMH

-89 RDIDR
+89 QAIDR
-94 EGLKFENGNVT
+94 EGLKYTDNNVI

-116 YREAGLPPIAFRRQ
+116 YRDAGLPPIAFRRK

-137 SVVKAFASELMYRAD
+137 SVVKAMASELMYRAD

-177 QKWIP
+177 EKWIP
-182 KLIGEN
+182 KMIAEN

-243 ARTGEGSTGAKGL
+243 ARTGEGTTGAKGL

-267 ITGIEKKLGLKA
+267 VTGIEKKLGLKA

-316 IAAQGVGISTAAYM
+316 IAAQGVGLATAGYM

-343 KPIAEIPAVARM
+343 KPIQEIPAVARM

-362 IAAMRCLMIE
+362 IAAMRCLMVE
-372 GASIVD
+372 GATIVD
-378 RYQCPEFNGTAGE
+378 RYQCPEFNGVVSDEARY
-391 ESKFWE
+391 WE

-408 YYNSEMCNELVD
+408 YYNSEMCNELID

-464 LIAGMAPSGQWR
+464 VIAGMAAQGQWR
-476 QYLDTLTK
+476 QYLDSLTK
-484 LVGKNETIAGIRAK
+484 QIGKNDAISDIRAR
-498 FEEVVEAWRSFE
+498 FEEVVEAWRKFE
-510 DRSLKEGMSFEVVES
+510 DREVKEGMSFEVVES

-534 LEKAAL
+534 MEKANL
-540 RSKDPE
+540 RATDKAT
-546 GRKNLNQEYHIDS
+546 RAKLNAAYHVDS
-559 LAIVTGNAIRLRAA
+559 LAIVTGNLIRLRAG

>member
-1 MCAVPCPM
+1 M
-9 ILSNYFAD
+9 ISSNYFTD
-17 NTDLQQHFNE
+17 NADLQQHFNE
-27 IVDWNEI
+27 IVDWKEI
-34 IGTYENS
+34 IDTYENG
-41 FADAAEFKKS
+41 FADAKEYQSSKNS
-51 GNPRLEMAPASHEE
+51 RLEMAPHSHDE
-65 ALQYYKEILQSA
+65 ALAYYSEILNSA

-105 HPQKMIDVIQK
+105 HPQKMMDVIHK
-116 YREAGLPPIAFRRQ
+116 YREAGLPAVAFRRK

-137 SVVKAFASELMYRAD
+137 GVIKAMASELMYRGD
-152 TSTTIA
+152 TSVTIA
-158 MGSMGLAGILEKH
+158 MGSMGLAGILEKY
-171 ASEEAK
+171 ASDEAK
-177 QKWIP
+177 QRWIP
-182 KLIGEN
+182 KIIDEN

-208 TKAVQRDGKWYLTGT
+208 TKAVKRDGKWYLTGT

-234 GGPAIMLAL
+234 GGPALMLAL
-243 ARTGEGSTGAKGL
+243 ARTGEGSSGARGL
-256 SFFIVERKDYK
+256 SFFIVDRKDYK

-287 EDSPGELVGK
+287 EDAPGELVGQ

-316 IAAQGVGISTAAYM
+316 IAAQGVGLSTAAYM

-343 KPIAEIPAVARM
+343 KPIAEIPAVAKM
-355 LSRMERE
+355 IARMERE

-372 GASIVD
+372 GATIVD
-378 RYQCPEFNGTAGE
+378 RYQCPAYAGIE
-391 ESKFWE
+391 NEQTKFWE

-408 YYNSEMCNELVD
+408 YYNSEMCNDLVD

-464 LIAGMAPSGQWR
+464 VIAGMSPTGHWR
-476 QYLDTLTK
+476 QYLDSLAK
-484 LVGKNETIAGIRAK
+484 LVGDNKAISGIRTQ
-498 FEEVVEAWRSFE
+498 FEEVVEVWRKLE
-510 DRSLKEGMSFEVVES
+510 DREQKEGMSFEVVES

-540 RSKDPE
+540 RVKNPE
-546 GRKNLNQEYHIDS
+546 ARRALSAAYHVDS
-559 LAIVTGNAIRLRAA
+559 LAIVAGNLIRLKAA

>member
-1 MCAVPCPM
+1 M
-9 ILSNYFAD
+9 IQSNYFKD
-17 NTDLQQHFNE
+17 NADLQQQFNE
-27 IVDWNEI
+27 IVEWPDLVNL
-34 IGTYENS
+34 YENGFS
-41 FADAAEFKKS
+41 DAAEFQKTK
-51 GNPRLEMAPASHEE
+51 NPRYEMAPSSVEE
-65 ALQYYKEILQSA
+65 AVQYYSEILNSA
-77 GEIAGKH
+77 GEIAGMH

-89 RDIDR
+89 QAIDR
-94 EGLKFENGNVT
+94 EGLKYTDNNVI
-105 HPQKMIDVIQK
+105 HPQKMMEVIQK
-116 YREAGLPPIAFRRQ
+116 YRDAGLPPIAFRRK

-137 SVVKAFASELMYRAD
+137 GVAKAMASELMYRAD

-171 ASEEAK
+171 ASDEAK
-177 QKWIP
+177 EKWIP
-182 KLIGEN
+182 KLISEN

-208 TKAVQRDGKWYLTGT
+208 TKAVERDGKWYLTGT

-243 ARTGEGSTGAKGL
+243 ARTGQGSTGAKGL

-267 ITGIEKKLGLKA
+267 VTGIEKKLGLKA

-297 EGYGLVRY
+297 ESYGLVRY

-316 IAAQGVGISTAAYM
+316 IASQGVGLATAGYM

-343 KPIAEIPAVARM
+343 KPIGEIPAVARM

-372 GASIVD
+372 GATIVD
-378 RYQCPEFNGTAGE
+378 RYQCPEFNGVVSDEARY
-391 ESKFWE
+391 WE

-408 YYNSEMCNELVD
+408 YYNSEMCNELID

-464 LIAGMAPSGQWR
+464 VIAGMAPTGAWR
-476 QYLDTLTK
+476 MYLDSLTK
-484 LVGKNETIAGIRAK
+484 LVGKNDAIAETRAR
-498 FEEVVEAWRSFE
+498 FEDCVEAWRKFE
-510 DRSLKEGMSFEVVES
+510 DRELKEGLSFEVVES

-534 LEKAAL
+534 MEKATL
-540 RSKDPE
+540 RASDKTA
-546 GRKNLNQEYHIDS
+546 RMKLNHAYHTDS
-559 LAIVTGNAIRLRAA
+559 LAVVTGNLIRLKAS

>member
-1 MCAVPCPM
+1 M
-9 ILSNYFAD
+9 IQSNYFTD
-17 NTDLQQHFNE
+17 NADLQQQFNE
-27 IVDWNEI
+27 IVAWPEI
-34 IGTYENS
+34 VNMYENG
-41 FADAAEFKKS
+41 FVDAKEYQASK
-51 GNPRLEMAPASHEE
+51 NPRLEMAPASVDE
-65 ALQYYKEILQSA
+65 AVQYYAEILNSC
-77 GEIAGKH
+77 GEIAGMH

-89 RDIDR
+89 QAIDR
-94 EGLKFENGNVT
+94 EGLKYTDNNVV
-105 HPQKMIDVIQK
+105 HPQKMMDVIQK
-116 YREAGLPPIAFRRQ
+116 YRDAGLPSIAFRRK

-137 SVVKAFASELMYRAD
+137 SAMKAMASELMYRAD

-177 QKWIP
+177 EKWIP
-182 KLIGEN
+182 KMISEN

-208 TKAVQRDGKWYLTGT
+208 TKAVKRDGKWYLTGT

-243 ARTGEGSTGAKGL
+243 ARTGEGSSGARGL

-267 ITGIEKKLGLKA
+267 VTGIEKKLGLKA

-287 EDSPGELVGK
+287 EDSPGELVGQ

-316 IAAQGVGISTAAYM
+316 IAAQGVGLATAGYM

-343 KPIAEIPAVARM
+343 KPIAQIPAVARM
-355 LSRMERE
+355 ISRMERE

-372 GASIVD
+372 GATIVD
-378 RYQCPEFNGTAGE
+378 RYQCPAFNGQSTDDA
-391 ESKFWE
+391 KYWE
-397 KIANTITPISK
+397 KVANTITPISK
-408 YYNSEMCNELVD
+408 YYNSEMCNDLID

-464 LIAGMAPSGQWR
+464 VVAGMAPTGAWR
-476 QYLDTLTK
+476 MYLDSVNK
-484 LVGKNETIAGIRAK
+484 LLGKNDALTEIRAR
-498 FEEVVEAWRSFE
+498 FEEVVEAWRKFE
-510 DRSLKEGMSFEVVES
+510 DREVKEGMSFEVVES
-525 AARLVNSLL
+525 AARLVNSMLM
-534 LEKAAL
+534 EKATL
-540 RSKDPE
+540 RASDKAA
-546 GRKNLNQEYHIDS
+546 RAQLNQAYHTDS
-559 LAIVTGNAIRLRAA
+559 LAIVTGNLIRLKAA